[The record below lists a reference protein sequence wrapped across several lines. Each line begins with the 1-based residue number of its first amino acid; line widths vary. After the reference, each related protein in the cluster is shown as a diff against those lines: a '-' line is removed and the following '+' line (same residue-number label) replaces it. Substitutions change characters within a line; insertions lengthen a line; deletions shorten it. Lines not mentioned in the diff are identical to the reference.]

1 MAGLI
6 YLLEKNLVTCILMFD
21 IGRMPIHAEQKDKE
35 QRHFSFFN
43 KSALP
48 FWGTLKEDWFGSP
61 PEWGV
66 GGRV

>member
-6 YLLEKNLVTCILMFD
+6 YLLEKNLVTRILMFD
-21 IGRMPIHAEQKDKE
+21 IGRTPIHAEQKDKE

-48 FWGTLKEDWFGSP
+48 QNWGI
-61 PEWGV
+61 
-66 GGRV
+66 

>member
-1 MAGLI
+1 LSPGLI
-6 YLLEKNLVTCILMFD
+6 YLLEKNLVTCIFMFD

-48 FWGTLKEDWFGSP
+48 FEPGLAVNQLVNQSMSQN
-61 PEWGV
+61 
-66 GGRV
+66 

>member
-1 MAGLI
+1 
-6 YLLEKNLVTCILMFD
+6 MFD

-48 FWGTLKEDWFGSP
+48 NLGGSQ
-61 PEWGV
+61 ESFRITFQTG
-66 GGRV
+66 

>member
-1 MAGLI
+1 
-6 YLLEKNLVTCILMFD
+6 LLEKNLVTCILMFD

-48 FWGTLKEDWFGSP
+48 QNWGI
-61 PEWGV
+61 
-66 GGRV
+66 